1 MVASITLAEMSVL
14 SFVAKGT
21 QLAGGS
27 GCCHY
32 LIFLILEWSILF
44 YFQVNSYGNVVYDE
58 YVRPVERIVDFR
70 TSISGIRPKHMKKGW
85 HFICSILAFYGINV
99 FLCLWEWDALLH
111 LFSCKF
117 IYLCKAFLEE
127 GHF

>member
-1 MVASITLAEMSVL
+1 MLPL
-14 SFVAKGT
+14 P
-21 QLAGGS
+21 
-27 GCCHY
+27 Y
-32 LIFLILEWSILF
+32 LFILEWSILF
-44 YFQVNSYGNVVYDE
+44 YFQVNSYGNVVYNE

-99 FLCLWEWDALLH
+99 LLCVYGRGMR
-111 LFSCKF
+111 FY
-117 IYLCKAFLEE
+117 IYFPANSSIYVRLFLEE